1 MPKIYEYLG
10 LIFFFYANEHLP
22 IHVHVS
28 SGGLESKLELVFEK
42 GRLKEVRPV
51 QVKGKRPLTNNDL
64 KEAIRFAKKHSEG
77 IVEKWTSFFVKN
89 KKVSCEVIS
98 KKI

>member
-22 IHVHVS
+22 IHIHITKAER
-28 SGGLESKLELVFEK
+28 ESKIELIFENGKLKDVVIKKVK
-42 GRLKEVRPV
+42 GRE
-51 QVKGKRPLTNNDL
+51 PLTSDELKDAVKFIKRYYTGIADKWND
-64 KEAIRFAKKHSEG
+64 
-77 IVEKWTSFFVKN
+77 FFVLRT
-89 KKVSCEVIS
+89 KVKCEVIS